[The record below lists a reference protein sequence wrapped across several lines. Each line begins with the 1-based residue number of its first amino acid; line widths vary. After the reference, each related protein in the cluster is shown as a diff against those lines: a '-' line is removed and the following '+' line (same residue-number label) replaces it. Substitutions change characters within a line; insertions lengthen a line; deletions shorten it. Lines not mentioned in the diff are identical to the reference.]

1 MGVHTALRRRK
12 FLVVRGLTTMFARV
26 SPMESWKYVILYS
39 TRKGPKWE
47 REVKMSVRGQFD
59 GVKIL

>member
-1 MGVHTALRRRK
+1 M
-12 FLVVRGLTTMFARV
+12 VRGLTTTFARV
-26 SPMESWKYVILYS
+26 SPIESWKYVILHL

-59 GVKIL
+59 GLKIL

>member
-1 MGVHTALRRRK
+1 M
-12 FLVVRGLTTMFARV
+12 VRGLTTMFARV
-26 SPMESWKYVILYS
+26 LPMESWKYVILYS